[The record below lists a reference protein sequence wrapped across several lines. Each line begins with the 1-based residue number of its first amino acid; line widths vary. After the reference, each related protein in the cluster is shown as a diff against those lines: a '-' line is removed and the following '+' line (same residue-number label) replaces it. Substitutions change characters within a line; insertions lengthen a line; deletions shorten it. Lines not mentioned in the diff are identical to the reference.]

1 MSGRHPSSKH
11 WVHTSLPAE
20 NNKSFHCAYGSL
32 LIFFFFC
39 NMQTATGLRLKIP
52 RVLHFQVLMW
62 HEIAKERLFFSA
74 FPLDRGLGI
83 ARSSPKTHREAGG
96 IRHQVAA
103 PSWALY
109 MSCLA
114 GFWGFPASISLLFLS
129 PSEEAEVGTLS

>member
-1 MSGRHPSSKH
+1 
-11 WVHTSLPAE
+11 
-20 NNKSFHCAYGSL
+20 
-32 LIFFFFC
+32 
-39 NMQTATGLRLKIP
+39 MQTATGLRLKIP

-62 HEIAKERLFFSA
+62 HEIPKESLFFSSA

-114 GFWGFPASISLLFLS
+114 GFQGFPCLYLSSVFVSLRR
-129 PSEEAEVGTLS
+129 G